1 VSAKQKLSPLRSR
14 SWIFPRLLAAFL
26 FAGSPI
32 AAHADALEDGARA
45 LARKVAADGKKD
57 FGLSYTWENRSSVSS
72 TSERMRAAF
81 EEELELLHTHVV
93 LAAEG
98 HLGILMTE
106 GPSHINLIAQVLSQ
120 DRELIG
126 AVAFPK
132 GQFTAAERA
141 GTVLRLDRQLL

>member
-1 VSAKQKLSPLRSR
+1 V
-14 SWIFPRLLAAFL
+14 
-26 FAGSPI
+26 
-32 AAHADALEDGARA
+32 AHADALEDGARA

-57 FGLSYTWENRSSVSS
+57 LGLSYTWENRSSISSS

-81 EEELELLHTHVV
+81 EEELERLHTHLV

-141 GTVLRLDRQLL
+141 GTVLRLDRQLLWQQPEMMFDLARSNDPSAKPDVMLVLGR